1 MFARINNYNS
11 QSKTQIITFML
22 NWNKINASGSILWLV
37 EPEKVAAARTW
48 ATETKKWFTHTD
60 NFGTDATWYFVR
72 VVAKQPRVIRPE
84 KDVTKIPVIVQGRK
98 AAKTIIK
105 EVYASEEKV
114 LVQAKDRGNRML
126 IVELNK
132 ELYGN
137 EKNFKFIQFVKE
149 EVK

>member
-1 MFARINNYNS
+1 MFAKINNYNS

-84 KDVTKIPVIVQGRK
+84 KDFTKIPVIVQGRK